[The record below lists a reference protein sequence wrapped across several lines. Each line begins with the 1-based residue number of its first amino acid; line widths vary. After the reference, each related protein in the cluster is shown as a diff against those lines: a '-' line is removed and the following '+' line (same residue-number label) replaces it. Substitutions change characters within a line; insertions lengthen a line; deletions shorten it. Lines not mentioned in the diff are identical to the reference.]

1 MTVAT
6 VDSLVCSLGWGHEQV
21 HLLNDART
29 GLEAVIAIHSTALG
43 PALGGL
49 RLRPY
54 PGGMAEALD
63 DALQLS
69 RAMTLKAAAAGLDLG
84 GGKAVVLDDGDAAS
98 RTLRLSAMAREI
110 DRLGGAYIT
119 AEDVGTTTADMDL
132 IAAHTSHVVG
142 RTERDGYGGDPSPD
156 TARTV
161 FGGIRAAFSAL
172 EGESDL
178 AGRRVGVIGL
188 GKVGAHLAG
197 LLIEAGAT
205 VVGYD
210 PSAAALGGCR
220 DGVVPAA
227 SAEAVLAADLE
238 VVAPCAL
245 GGLIDAEGAERL
257 RCRVVCGAAN
267 NPLAGPDTA
276 AALARRGILYV
287 PDFLANCG
295 GLIHADTERLGAG
308 GGERLELALAEAE
321 RRTREV
327 LVEALETSELP
338 TTIAEERAW
347 SRIRAAGP
355 AAAPSL

>member
-132 IAAHTSHVVG
+132 IAAHTSHERRIG
-142 RTERDGYGGDPSPD
+142 RLQTERGRKLIPSINQSMRGDQAGEERTSTVVSSSSATSVYSPSS
-156 TARTV
+156 RL
-161 FGGIRAAFSAL
+161 S
-172 EGESDL
+172 
-178 AGRRVGVIGL
+178 RRVG
-188 GKVGAHLAG
+188 
-197 LLIEAGAT
+197 
-205 VVGYD
+205 
-210 PSAAALGGCR
+210 
-220 DGVVPAA
+220 
-227 SAEAVLAADLE
+227 
-238 VVAPCAL
+238 
-245 GGLIDAEGAERL
+245 
-257 RCRVVCGAAN
+257 
-267 NPLAGPDTA
+267 
-276 AALARRGILYV
+276 
-287 PDFLANCG
+287 
-295 GLIHADTERLGAG
+295 
-308 GGERLELALAEAE
+308 
-321 RRTREV
+321 
-327 LVEALETSELP
+327 
-338 TTIAEERAW
+338 
-347 SRIRAAGP
+347 
-355 AAAPSL
+355 